1 MKRDLFN
8 PKPEL
13 YEKQD
18 AMARNIGKLKNKDA
32 KKAQVHVLCRSLV
45 AMMKARTTR

>member
-8 PKPEL
+8 LHRVEQQA
-13 YEKQD
+13 KQD
-18 AMARNIGKLKNKDA
+18 AMAKNISKLKSKDA

-45 AMMKARTTR
+45 AMMKARVK